1 MYYKKDEKRL
11 IRGIPT
17 QKLKFNPK
25 FFKDSKI
32 YFDVKKN
39 IIFNYMSENTKN
51 KYIHFFT
58 YYKMQLYKIPIK
70 KVKIWMVRLFMFVAK
85 DTINKLRNNED

>member
-32 YFDVKKN
+32 YFDVKKTSFSITCLKIQKTSTFIFSH
-39 IIFNYMSENTKN
+39 IIKCNFKKRIDLLKRENKL
-51 KYIHFFT
+51 H
-58 YYKMQLYKIPIK
+58 QLY
-70 KVKIWMVRLFMFVAK
+70 VRRL
-85 DTINKLRNNED
+85 L

>member
-1 MYYKKDEKRL
+1 
-11 IRGIPT
+11 
-17 QKLKFNPK
+17 
-25 FFKDSKI
+25 
-32 YFDVKKN
+32 
-39 IIFNYMSENTKN
+39 MSENTKN